1 MASLMGTRGRRESKY
16 EQGVLM
22 QVCRSPTFQSQV
34 PTSSFPG
41 TPLVKYILGLALK
54 LHFSSDYDYFKYNG
68 KTNAT
73 QQSFEKRKDR
83 FRFSK
88 LARKLEDPLL
98 IEFFVSNI
106 IF

>member
-1 MASLMGTRGRRESKY
+1 MRMNEFEAYKHY
-16 EQGVLM
+16 
-22 QVCRSPTFQSQV
+22 
-34 PTSSFPG
+34 
-41 TPLVKYILGLALK
+41 LALK

-88 LARKLEDPLL
+88 LARNLYEMILL
-98 IEFFVSNI
+98 IL
-106 IF
+106 